1 MMITEKYFKKR
12 GGLMSIYK
20 FGNDLTKIRENK
32 RLSQEELAF
41 LSGISRRSISR
52 IENGLIKE
60 PSIDTL
66 LKLSANLDVDLV
78 DLYIKDIYESHY
90 LYKELLSSFDI
101 LCGFKSK
108 EEIRLLEKKLEVLED
123 DPNFKGKDYELA
135 LMRLFIKN
143 LKTPILPNLA
153 EEFEDLT
160 SSKIN
165 KNSIL
170 IGDVNYLEARLLI
183 NICNDK
189 KKFKNIDR
197 EDLLNIIINK
207 IEDYTLHYLS
217 YNSLINSI
225 YVNKEF
231 YGALRIVDKSIE
243 DAKKNSFIEGNS
255 LLYYLQ
261 FLCRYSVGDDRF
273 RESLEYAI
281 LFSEYKENC
290 RIKEII
296 KDKSKK
302 ILRL

>member
-1 MMITEKYFKKR
+1 
-12 GGLMSIYK
+12 MSNYK
-20 FGNDLTKIRENK
+20 FGNDLTKIRESK
-32 RLSQEELAF
+32 RLSQEDLAF
-41 LSGISRRSISR
+41 LSGLSRRSISR
-52 IENGLIKE
+52 IENGLINE

-66 LKLSANLDVDLV
+66 LKLTAALDFDLV
-78 DLYIKDIYESHY
+78 DLYIKDRYESHY
-90 LYKELLSSFDI
+90 LYRELISSFDI

-108 EEIRLLEKKLEVLED
+108 EEILLLEKKFNILEN

-135 LMRLFIKN
+135 LISLFIKN
-143 LKTPILPNLA
+143 LKTPILPNLS

-170 IGDVNYLEARLLI
+170 IGDLSFLEARLLI

-189 KKFKNIDR
+189 NEFRNIDR
-197 EDLLNIIINK
+197 QDLLNTIINK
-207 IEDYTLHYLS
+207 IEDNTLNYLS

-231 YGALRIVDKSIE
+231 SDALILVDKSIE
-243 DAKKNSFIEGNS
+243 NAKKNGFIEGNS

-261 FLCRYSVGDDRF
+261 FLCRYAIGDDRF
-273 RESLEYAI
+273 TDSLEYAI

-290 RIKEII
+290 RIKDII
-296 KDKSKK
+296 KEKSKK

>member
-12 GGLMSIYK
+12 GGPMSIYK

-32 RLSQEELAF
+32 RLSQED
-41 LSGISRRSISR
+41 LSYLSSISRRSISR

-66 LKLSANLDVDLV
+66 LKLSASLDVDLV

-261 FLCRYSVGDDRF
+261 FLCRYGLGDERF
-273 RESLEYAI
+273 TQSLDYAI
-281 LFSEYKENC
+281 LFSTYTGLDNLKNLIEE
-290 RIKEII
+290 
-296 KDKSKK
+296 KSKNV
-302 ILRL
+302 IE